1 MEQKSSSDSFI
12 ESCPQTTLTVRP
24 QEVVTLHRWII
35 LMVSSRCICLQKTF
49 VFYLFSNTNLEQ
61 WVIFKPRLHDTT
73 CCQTRCPPGCI
84 VYTYIQPV
92 VKPVWQPVW
101 QTAVSCIQ
109 PVVKPVVQPCLT
121 TGWMF
126 VYTINSVVK
135 PVWQSVV
142 SCKWGI
148 NGYCNQLVQVPHI
161 YWMTTKTY
169 DRNVLQIWFST
180 ETALT
185 LALRL

>member
-35 LMVSSRCICLQKTF
+35 LMVSSRCVCLRKTF
-49 VFYLFSNTNLEQ
+49 VFCLFSNTNLEQ
-61 WVIFKPRLHDTT
+61 WVIFKPHLHDTT
-73 CCQTRCPPGCI
+73 CCEIRCQTGLTTGCI

-109 PVVKPVVQPCLT
+109 PVVKQVVQPGLT
-121 TGWMF
+121 RMF
-126 VYTINSVVK
+126 VYTIKRVVK

-142 SCKWGI
+142 SCKRGI
-148 NGYCNQLVQVPHI
+148 TNISYYYYYTTLWVEKRVPP
-161 YWMTTKTY
+161 
-169 DRNVLQIWFST
+169 
-180 ETALT
+180 
-185 LALRL
+185 